1 LEVVVLHRSPV
12 PPGTTVAWALVGA
25 AVLVQIGYPLAPEA
39 WRTPVTVASVLTFA
53 AASLADVARVHGR
66 CGVLGLVGAAGLG
79 GLLAE
84 AVGLRTGLPF
94 GAYSYTGT
102 LGPEVL
108 DVPVVVPLAWMMM
121 AWPALVVG
129 RTLARGP
136 LGVALL
142 GGAALAA
149 WDLFLDPQMVAAGHW
164 TWADPYPALPLVP
177 GVPLGNYA
185 GWVLV
190 AVLMVAVLHR
200 VTGPAPPAVPGP
212 AAALYLWAYAS
223 SVLAHAVFFGLPGS
237 ALVGGIGMGALA
249 VPFAVALVRSRR
261 ARAQEGASPS
271 GTVPPRS
278 TTRSRSVSPRAA
290 ISATKSDSGER
301 KTV

>member
-1 LEVVVLHRSPV
+1 
-12 PPGTTVAWALVGA
+12 
-25 AVLVQIGYPLAPEA
+25 
-39 WRTPVTVASVLTFA
+39 
-53 AASLADVARVHGR
+53 
-66 CGVLGLVGAAGLG
+66 
-79 GLLAE
+79 
-84 AVGLRTGLPF
+84 
-94 GAYSYTGT
+94 
-102 LGPEVL
+102 
-108 DVPVVVPLAWMMM
+108 
-121 AWPALVVG
+121 
-129 RTLARGP
+129 
-136 LGVALL
+136 
-142 GGAALAA
+142 
-149 WDLFLDPQMVAAGHW
+149 
-164 TWADPYPALPLVP
+164 
-177 GVPLGNYA
+177 
-185 GWVLV
+185 
-190 AVLMVAVLHR
+190 MVAVLHR

-261 ARAQEGASPS
+261 ARAQAGASPS